1 MDMVRS
7 ITSFGRNGL
16 SDWMIQRISA
26 VILGVY
32 FVGLLGWLLAT
43 PDLAYAQWQA
53 LFSATWMRIASLAA
67 LLALCAHA
75 WIGMWTI
82 STDYLT
88 NDLMGSK
95 GTAIRVLFQIACVL
109 LIFVYLVWGVQIL
122 WGL

>member
-1 MDMVRS
+1 MVKNV
-7 ITSFGRNGL
+7 TSFGRSGL
-16 SDWMIQRISA
+16 SDWGVQRVSA

-32 FVGLLGWLLAT
+32 FVGLLSYMLLT
-43 PDLAYAQWQA
+43 PELGFAEWKS

-75 WIGMWTI
+75 WIGMWTVA
-82 STDYLT
+82 TDYLT
-88 NDLMGSK
+88 VALLGPKGSV
-95 GTAIRVLFQIACVL
+95 IRFLFQAVCVL